1 MSDRTN
7 AKELFEKLMRLQWLI
22 QRQRL
27 QNRGTRG
34 PFADPTRGQG
44 RVLAILKMQPEISTK
59 DLSYLLDIR
68 QQSLSELL
76 GKLEKAGYITRRPM
90 EIDKRVMMVKLT
102 DKGRDAQQE
111 KPDFS
116 YPFDCLNPEE
126 QLVFGGYLDRVIGK
140 LEEDLGVDKK
150 EDMEQWM
157 EKTRSRIGDDAFEHL
172 MAMRGRGFQP
182 SGNAHSHGRQCERGM
197 RCGGHDRTGRPSER
211 PVDQE

>member
-76 GKLEKAGYITRRPM
+76 GKLEKAGYITRRPR
-90 EIDKRVMMVKLT
+90 ESDKRVMMVKLT
-102 DKGRDAQQE
+102 DKGRDAQ
-111 KPDFS
+111 
-116 YPFDCLNPEE
+116 
-126 QLVFGGYLDRVIGK
+126 
-140 LEEDLGVDKK
+140 
-150 EDMEQWM
+150 W
-157 EKTRSRIGDDAFEHL
+157 
-172 MAMRGRGFQP
+172 AMMP
-182 SGNAHSHGRQCERGM
+182 SNI
-197 RCGGHDRTGRPSER
+197 
-211 PVDQE
+211 